1 MDVNLRSRRKIKA
14 GEIPVGEC
22 FKEIQKARCLQVIDL
37 TQVDM
42 FRELQAEG
50 QKLVLRDDV
59 VYCVDMETGI
69 VDIIPKNQEVH
80 LVNLRA
86 KEVDE

>member
-1 MDVNLRSRRKIKA
+1 MDIQLRSREKVKA
-14 GEIPVGEC
+14 EDLKPGQT

>member
-1 MDVNLRSRRKIKA
+1 VELVLRSRQKVKA
-14 GEIPVGEC
+14 EDLKSGQT

-37 TQVDM
+37 TQIDM